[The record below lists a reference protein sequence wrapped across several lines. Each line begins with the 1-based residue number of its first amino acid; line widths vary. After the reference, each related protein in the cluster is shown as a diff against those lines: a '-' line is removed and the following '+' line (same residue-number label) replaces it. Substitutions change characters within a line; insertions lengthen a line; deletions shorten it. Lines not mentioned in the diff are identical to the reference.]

1 MNHLDDL
8 AKVLRGILLVASR
21 AAENRSLTR
30 NLKQKSNQIL
40 EAVRQAAP
48 AATTTITKATTAAK
62 PIQFATSSA
71 AQPLTQP
78 SFTTSAASTLVSE
91 QFNEQPM
98 SSKHEG
104 NPRIEPEIHGLQGVT
119 VFREES
125 SSQVASSSPNAISS
139 PTADSTPQS
148 QGQKRKFAPR
158 ERAVPSNSFS
168 RALGFAGLGASL
180 IFGTAKDS
188 VTRAWRGGGSS
199 SSSSSNSS
207 GTTISD
213 SGNTTANAAVYSS
226 FLSESNAERLA
237 EALCRMR
244 GAALKLGQMLS
255 IQDENV
261 LPPQFQAALERV
273 RAGADVMPR
282 RQLEKVLNSELGSD
296 WREQVQTF
304 DEQPLAAASIGQV
317 HGATMHDG
325 RRVVM
330 KVQYPGVAKSIES
343 DVDNLMRLISVANLL
358 PRGLYVENAVAV
370 AKKELALEC
379 DYHYEAAAQA
389 RFAELVA
396 SDSYCAQN
404 FRVPAVVPEL
414 SSQRVLASE
423 WAPGIHIDKVA
434 ELSQKIRD
442 SVGTRLLA
450 LTLKEL
456 YEWNYMQTDPNW
468 GNFLYDPPTDLIHLI
483 DFGAAKEYSPQFVA
497 EYLEMVKGCAEKD
510 SKAIVDRST
519 ALGFLTGDESKVML
533 DAHVEAAI
541 AVGTPFAFDG
551 NYDFGAHGALTKRVT
566 ELGAVMLKHRL
577 TPPPDESYS
586 LHRKLSGAF
595 LACIKL
601 RARVPCR
608 ELFYV
613 AYRKHHERSSRLG
626 NGVDTTKAATG

>member
-1 MNHLDDL
+1 LETFS
-8 AKVLRGILLVASR
+8 AY
-21 AAENRSLTR
+21 RSLIR
-30 NLKQKSNQIL
+30 NLKPASNQVF
-40 EAVRQAAP
+40 EAVRQAEP
-48 AATTTITKATTAAK
+48 AATTTIPRATTAVK
-62 PIQFATSSA
+62 PTPFATSAA
-71 AQPLTQP
+71 AQPLTQREFP
-78 SFTTSAASTLVSE
+78 ASAASSLMNKQSNE
-91 QFNEQPM
+91 QFMP
-98 SSKHEG
+98 SKHED
-104 NPRIEPEIHGLQGVT
+104 NPPAEPEIHSLQGVHI
-119 VFREES
+119 FKEDS
-125 SSQVASSSPNAISS
+125 SSTTASSNPTIAAISS
-139 PTADSTPQS
+139 PPEEPVPQT

-180 IFGTAKDS
+180 ILGSAKDS

-199 SSSSSNSS
+199 SSNA
-207 GTTISD
+207 
-213 SGNTTANAAVYSS
+213 NTTNSTDSASNTGNAAVYSS

-244 GAALKLGQMLS
+244 GAALKLGQMIS

-261 LPPQFQAALERV
+261 MPPQFQAALERV

-282 RQLEKVLNSELGSD
+282 RQLEKVLASELGSD
-296 WREQVQTF
+296 WRERVETF
-304 DEQPLAAASIGQV
+304 DEQPMAAASIGQV

-358 PRGLYVENAVAV
+358 PRGLYVEQAVKV

-379 DYHYEAAAQA
+379 DYYYEAAAQA
-389 RFAELVA
+389 RFADLVA
-396 SDSYCAQN
+396 SDSYCVQN

-434 ELSQKIRD
+434 ELSQEIRD

-483 DFGAAKEYSPQFVA
+483 DFGAAKEYSPQFVD

-510 SKAIVDRST
+510 AKSIVDKST

-533 DAHVEAAI
+533 DAHVEAAM
-541 AVGTPFAFDG
+541 AVGTPFALDG
-551 NYDFGAHGALTKRVT
+551 IYDFGAHVTLTKRVT

-601 RARVPCR
+601 KARVPCR
-608 ELFYV
+608 ALFYE
-613 AYRKHHERSSRLG
+613 AYRKHHERSSRLIS
-626 NGVDTTKAATG
+626 GVDTVKAATG

>member
-1 MNHLDDL
+1 MF
-8 AKVLRGILLVASR
+8 KEETS
-21 AAENRSLTR
+21 SP
-30 NLKQKSNQIL
+30 
-40 EAVRQAAP
+40 AP
-48 AATTTITKATTAAK
+48 STSPTSATAA
-62 PIQFATSSA
+62 
-71 AQPLTQP
+71 
-78 SFTTSAASTLVSE
+78 
-91 QFNEQPM
+91 
-98 SSKHEG
+98 
-104 NPRIEPEIHGLQGVT
+104 
-119 VFREES
+119 
-125 SSQVASSSPNAISS
+125 
-139 PTADSTPQS
+139 ADSTPVS
-148 QGQKRKFAPR
+148 QGQKRKFVPR

-168 RALGFAGLGASL
+168 RAMGFAGLGASL
-180 IFGTAKDS
+180 LLGTAKDS
-188 VTRAWRGGGSS
+188 VARAWRGDGGADSQTN
-199 SSSSSNSS
+199 SNSADNN
-207 GTTISD
+207 D
-213 SGNTTANAAVYSS
+213 SAAVYSS

-255 IQDENV
+255 IQDSAV
-261 LPPQFQAALERV
+261 MPPQFQAALERV

-282 RQLEKVLNSELGSD
+282 KQLEKVLNAELGRD
-296 WREQVQTF
+296 WRERVANF
-304 DEQPLAAASIGQV
+304 DDQSMAAASIGQV
-317 HGATMHDG
+317 HCATMHDG

-379 DYHYEAAAQA
+379 DYYYEAAAQA
-389 RFAELVA
+389 RFADLVA
-396 SDSYCAQN
+396 SDPYCSQN

-434 ELSQKIRD
+434 ELSQEVRD
-442 SVGTRLLA
+442 SVGTRLLG

-468 GNFLYDPPTDLIHLI
+468 GNFLYDPPSDLIHLI
-483 DFGAAKEYSPQFVA
+483 DFGAAKEYPPEFVA

-510 SKAIVDRST
+510 AQMIVDKST

-541 AVGTPFAFDG
+541 VVGTPFAFEG
-551 NYDFGAHGALTKRVT
+551 SYDFGAHGSLTKRVT

-601 RARVPCR
+601 KARVNCR
-608 ELFYV
+608 ELFYDS
-613 AYRKHHERSSRLG
+613 YRRHHERM
-626 NGVDTTKAATG
+626 DTMKVATG

>member
-1 MNHLDDL
+1 M
-8 AKVLRGILLVASR
+8 
-21 AAENRSLTR
+21 
-30 NLKQKSNQIL
+30 
-40 EAVRQAAP
+40 RQAAP
-48 AATTTITKATTAAK
+48 AATATITKATTAVETT
-62 PIQFATSSA
+62 PSA
-71 AQPLTQP
+71 ASGAAQSLTQP
-78 SFTTSAASTLVSE
+78 SFSTSAASTILIDSLKSS
-91 QFNEQPM
+91 NEQPM
-98 SSKHEG
+98 PSKHED
-104 NPRIEPEIHGLQGVT
+104 NPPAEPEIHSLQGVN
-119 VFREES
+119 VFREDT
-125 SSQVASSSPNAISS
+125 SSPIAPSS
-139 PTADSTPQS
+139 PTNAAVSSSTADPIPES
-148 QGQKRKFAPR
+148 QGQKRKFVPR

-180 IFGTAKDS
+180 ILGTAKDS

-199 SSSSSNSS
+199 SSNSR
-207 GTTISD
+207 GTNQSD
-213 SGNTTANAAVYSS
+213 SGSNTENAAVYSS

-261 LPPQFQAALERV
+261 MPPQFQAALERV

-282 RQLEKVLNSELGSD
+282 RQLEKVLASELGSD
-296 WREQVQTF
+296 WRERVETF

-317 HGATMHDG
+317 HGATMPDE

-343 DVDNLMRLISVANLL
+343 DVDNLMRLISVANIL

-396 SDSYCAQN
+396 SDVYCAQN
-404 FRVPAVVPEL
+404 FRVPAIVPEL
-414 SSQRVLASE
+414 SSQRVLTSE
-423 WAPGIHIDKVA
+423 WAPGIHIDKVS
-434 ELSQKIRD
+434 ELSQEIRD
-442 SVGTRLLA
+442 SVGTRLLS

-468 GNFLYDPPTDLIHLI
+468 GNFLYDPPTNLIHLI

-510 SKAIVDRST
+510 AKSIVDRST

-541 AVGTPFAFDG
+541 AVGKPFAFNG
-551 NYDFGAHGALTKRVT
+551 NYDFGAHGSLTKRVT

-608 ELFYV
+608 ELFYD
-613 AYRKHHERSSRLG
+613 AYRRHHERSSRLSSS
-626 NGVDTTKAATG
+626 GVDTVKAATG

>member
-1 MNHLDDL
+1 M
-8 AKVLRGILLVASR
+8 
-21 AAENRSLTR
+21 
-30 NLKQKSNQIL
+30 
-40 EAVRQAAP
+40 RQAAP
-48 AATTTITKATTAAK
+48 AATTIINTATATAT
-62 PIQFATSSA
+62 PPPPSSA
-71 AQPLTQP
+71 AATATQPLTPP
-78 SFTTSAASTLVSE
+78 SFSSTAASAVI
-91 QFNEQPM
+91 QNEQPM
-98 SSKHEG
+98 STSDQSTT
-104 NPRIEPEIHGLQGVT
+104 IEPEIHSLQGVS
-119 VFREES
+119 VFKEETSTAAPSTTTS
-125 SSQVASSSPNAISS
+125 SSSS
-139 PTADSTPQS
+139 TSTPPS
-148 QGQKRKFAPR
+148 QGQKRKFIPR

-168 RALGFAGLGASL
+168 RAMGFAGLGASL
-180 IFGTAKDS
+180 LLGTAKDS
-188 VTRAWRGGGSS
+188 VARAWRGSPPSNNTSSTNNSNSDNNSS
-199 SSSSSNSS
+199 S
-207 GTTISD
+207 T
-213 SGNTTANAAVYSS
+213 AVYSS

-261 LPPQFQAALERV
+261 MPPQFQAALERV

-282 RQLEKVLNSELGSD
+282 RQLEKVLNSELGND
-296 WREQVQTF
+296 WRDRVESF
-304 DEQPLAAASIGQV
+304 DDQPMAAASIGQV
-317 HGATMHDG
+317 HGAVTHDG

-379 DYHYEAAAQA
+379 DYYYEAAAQA

-396 SDSYCAQN
+396 SDPYCVQN
-404 FRVPAVVPEL
+404 YRVPAVVPEL
-414 SSQRVLASE
+414 SSQRILASE
-423 WAPGIHIDKVA
+423 WAPGVHIDKVA
-434 ELSQKIRD
+434 ELSQEIRD

-483 DFGAAKEYSPQFVA
+483 DFGAAKEYPPEFVA

-510 SKAIVDRST
+510 AKTIVDRST

-541 AVGTPFAFDG
+541 VVGTPFAFDG

-608 ELFYV
+608 ELFYD
-613 AYRKHHERSSRLG
+613 AYRKHHERVSRRGASSG
-626 NGVDTTKAATG
+626 GIVEAVNIATG